1 MDEKK
6 GKKLLKKRRNIMS
19 QYFYN
24 ISQKIL
30 NDRLLLA
37 ITSKKKKKIKWQ
49 VQIKTNNNLPPKIY
63 CENIMNITL
72 FKK

>member
-37 ITSKKKKKIKWQ
+37 IISKKLI
-49 VQIKTNNNLPPKIY
+49 
-63 CENIMNITL
+63 
-72 FKK
+72 

>member
-6 GKKLLKKRRNIMS
+6 GKKLIKNRRNTMS
-19 QYFYN
+19 QYFYY

-37 ITSKKKKKIKWQ
+37 ITSKKLI
-49 VQIKTNNNLPPKIY
+49 
-63 CENIMNITL
+63 
-72 FKK
+72 

>member
-6 GKKLLKKRRNIMS
+6 RKKIIRKRRNIMS

-37 ITSKKKKKIKWQ
+37 ITSKK
-49 VQIKTNNNLPPKIY
+49 NNLSNGFKLKPV
-63 CENIMNITL
+63 ITYNL
-72 FKK
+72 KFVVM